1 MLPDGMVRMKPLI
14 RRRLSVVIQGVLL
27 LLLIEARG
35 GLPTAL
41 AGSLPVLDA
50 VSALADGA
58 AQIRVSAQPG
68 TNYVLEG
75 SADFTHWLDLAA
87 AKAADNAVDLIDP
100 FAQVGLT
107 TEFSPERFYRVRT
120 GTDDE
125 VPSPIHATM
134 RLDAGVTVTAEVDL
148 EGGSLALTNSDGV
161 IYQLQFPKDNPED
174 LESVTLTVA
183 TQVNGLPVS
192 CPLLAGINLTA
203 EDPEL
208 IGELTLTV
216 TRPGGF
222 PSGSLGFACQVTGD
236 EFHPC
241 PTRISGNQLVF
252 HLHDIGGFGV
262 LLTAPADAAAFQQ
275 RPPTSLEDR
284 IEQKVAL
291 IAFAAGGVSGRSWQS
306 RGASSV
312 QDDTYA
318 AESQFLDLAVDAE
331 LIMAETDEGLFELAT
346 HTYAD
351 WYARVQ
357 DEGIADRFAD
367 GIAQANHYVVA
378 AFENSINRKGQRCQQ
393 HDLGQILRMVNAGRI
408 MGWQPWAPA
417 FTAAVRQDLEDT
429 IRRCG
434 TFQMDFDSLMINT
447 STAGVERSRTH
458 ADVTLQLGSPISF
471 LTGQGT
477 LAFTEAVPFLIPA
490 PCAPVTT
497 TPSSA
502 PFSIPYCRLH
512 LQMVPGNWA
521 PTNHWRFE
529 DARVDFILPVVHE
542 GFYVICDGVWV
553 DMPDFWYPEFGA
565 AHTDE
570 LTAVTPPGSL
580 PEAVFQI
587 TGWTP
592 VGGAV
597 IATKSYERST
607 QFNGGSVEEQTTL
620 TLRHTPM
627 P

>member
-1 MLPDGMVRMKPLI
+1 MKTQI
-14 RRRLSVVIQGVLL
+14 RRGLSVVIRGASL

-35 GLPTAL
+35 GLPTGP
-41 AGSLPVLDA
+41 AGSLPVLNA
-50 VSALADGA
+50 PVVSTDGA
-58 AQIRVSAQPG
+58 AQIQVSGQPG

-87 AKAADNAVDLIDP
+87 AKAADSVVDLIDP
-100 FAQVGLT
+100 FAQVGFT

-125 VPSPIHATM
+125 VPSSIHATM
-134 RLDAGVTVTAEVDL
+134 GLNTRATVTAEVDL
-148 EGGSLALTNSDGV
+148 AGGSLVLTNSDGV
-161 IYQLQFPKDNPED
+161 IYQLQFPTDNPED
-174 LESVTLTVA
+174 LENVTLAVV
-183 TQVNGLPVS
+183 TQVSGLPVNH
-192 CPLLAGINLTA
+192 PLLAGINLTA

-222 PSGSLGFACQVTGD
+222 PSGSLGFACQAAGA
-236 EFHPC
+236 EFHPY
-241 PTRISGNQLVF
+241 PIRVSGDQLVF
-252 HLHDIGGFGV
+252 HVHDIGGFGV
-262 LLTAPADAAAFQQ
+262 LQAAPTDAAVFQQ

-291 IAFAAGGVSGRSWQS
+291 IAFAAGGASGLSWQ
-306 RGASSV
+306 GQGTSSV
-312 QDDTYA
+312 QDATYA

-331 LIMAETDEGLFELAT
+331 LIMAETDEGLFDLAT

-367 GIAQANHYVVA
+367 NIAQANQYVVA
-378 AFENSINRKGQRCQQ
+378 AFENSINRKSQRCQQ

-417 FTAAVRQDLEDT
+417 FTAAVRRDLEDT
-429 IRRCG
+429 IRRCA

-471 LTGQGT
+471 LSGQGT

-502 PFSIPYCRLH
+502 PFNIPYCRLH
-512 LQMVPGNWA
+512 LQMAPGNWS
-521 PTNHWRFE
+521 PTNHWRFK

-553 DMPDFWYPEFGA
+553 DIPDFWYPEFGA

-592 VGGAV
+592 GGGEV
-597 IATKSYERST
+597 IATKSYARST
-607 QFNGGSVEEQTTL
+607 PFNGGTVEEQTTL